1 MTINRDPRIAA
12 DAMREKKASETKK
25 ALKRASKS
33 PKQGPGPHPTLDG
46 IKRRKGQP
54 EPASKH

>member
-12 DAMREKKASETKK
+12 NAMRDDKASETKK
-25 ALKRASKS
+25 ALKRATE
-33 PKQGPGPHPTLDG
+33 PAKQGPGPRPTLDG